1 MSKHLGD
8 KRHRVSGEDQVT
20 RCNRNV
26 GSREAM
32 SRQGSSQEGSHQQHG
47 LRVTP
52 ASVCLELL
60 LKEPQNQTEV
70 NSVHH
75 IGSNI
80 LKEPEFLY
88 YPAKSRKL
96 GFFSQ

>member
-20 RCNRNV
+20 RCNRIV
-26 GSREAM
+26 GSREASHM
-32 SRQGSSQEGSHQQHG
+32 CRQGSNQEG
-47 LRVTP
+47 LRLTP

-60 LKEPQNQTEV
+60 LKEPQNRREV

-75 IGSNI
+75 IGGNI